1 MAVRKTRPR
10 QLLCVVRHAGAPGA
24 QSPPGCG
31 SAPSC
36 SSAAGELL
44 PERTPPPLLLS
55 GHLWGAQHLPRVL
68 QKPVHPWA
76 EEGGEAQGGRSGAAQ
91 PRVRGLSAGLSQQAP
106 TSSRG
111 QGSPAFLLQ
120 WRCNTRLVTSS
131 GVHRGHRAKLG
142 QILTLPCGKSNIK
155 PQPCCLWKVSMSIP
169 FKGGV
174 FPSPLSWS
182 PFWYRLPLIRER
194 LSREVP
200 GQGWTVPDRFGCG
213 DTPIPSLD
221 CPTP

>member
-1 MAVRKTRPR
+1 MALHLPAAVPR
-10 QLLCVVRHAGAPGA
+10 ESCFPREPLHLSCCQGISGELSTYLEFYKSPCTLGQRRVVKHREEGLVLLSPG
-24 QSPPGCG
+24 SEG
-31 SAPSC
+31 SALARPSRHRQ
-36 SSAAGELL
+36 AAGD
-44 PERTPPPLLLS
+44 
-55 GHLWGAQHLPRVL
+55 RVL
-68 QKPVHPWA
+68 
-76 EEGGEAQGGRSGAAQ
+76 
-91 PRVRGLSAGLSQQAP
+91 
-106 TSSRG
+106 
-111 QGSPAFLLQ
+111 LLQ
-120 WRCNTRLVTSS
+120 WRCNIRLITSS

-155 PQPCCLWKVSMSIP
+155 PQPCCLWKVSVSIP

-182 PFWYRLPLIRER
+182 PFWYRLLLIRER